1 MNLELWIGD
10 SGFKPSV
17 GRIYRPLSNSLNSVP
32 DHGISKVS
40 DRQQKM
46 SFFVDNPVQ
55 YSTVQY
61 STV

>member
-1 MNLELWIGD
+1 MKQMNVLTKNND
-10 SGFKPSV
+10 F
-17 GRIYRPLSNSLNSVP
+17 LNVMFP
-32 DHGISKVS
+32 GTPCISKVS

-61 STV
+61 STVQYIPGV